1 MTGGLRFPLCQY
13 DAYDVVFRT
22 IANDVVQTSSI
33 ACDFPIPA
41 APPGLE
47 LDLDKVAIQYA
58 PSAGGAP
65 IQFGQAKDFS
75 ACQSNAFYIANDRL
89 NLCADTCATIRND
102 PRAAVSV
109 LFTCE
114 STVIIQ

>member
-1 MTGGLRFPLCQY
+1 
-13 DAYDVVFRT
+13 
-22 IANDVVQTSSI
+22 
-33 ACDFPIPA
+33 
-41 APPGLE
+41 
-47 LDLDKVAIQYA
+47 VAIQYA

-65 IQFGQAKDFS
+65 VQFGQARDLG